1 VVKQDAKQAKAITS
15 LVRKLITRFK
25 PEEPPPTDPIVQ
37 LVLSFLSWNA
47 STRKAE
53 DAYGKLMDQFVDVNE
68 LRVSSIDQIITI
80 IGEDYPEARPR
91 VARIREALHEIFL
104 REHAL
109 STATL
114 TALNKKDQ
122 RTYLDTLP
130 GMTPYVAAQ
139 VMLLSFNGYAMP
151 VDEKLVLLLQREG
164 CVDEGL
170 SPAEVE
176 AALLKQIK
184 AADALQAH
192 LALQAWSDVSRI
204 TPPATTGADTA
215 PPPTKAARSRA
226 TRKKTTRSRKK
237 KIAKKK

>member
-1 VVKQDAKQAKAITS
+1 MVKQDAKQAKAINT
-15 LVRKLITRFK
+15 LVQKLVSRFK
-25 PEEPPPTDPIVQ
+25 PEEPPATDPIVQ
-37 LVLSFLSWNA
+37 LVISFLSWNA

-53 DAYGKLMDQFVDVNE
+53 DAYGKLMSEFVDINE
-68 LRVSSIDQIITI
+68 LRVSSIDQIVTI

-91 VARIREALHEIFL
+91 VARMREALHEIFL

-109 STATL
+109 STTTL
-114 TALNKKDQ
+114 AAKNKKDQ

-151 VDEKLVLLLQREG
+151 VDEKLVLLLEREG

-176 AALLKQIK
+176 AALLRQIK
-184 AADALQAH
+184 AADALKAH

-204 TPPATTGADTA
+204 TPPATTGAEAT
-215 PPPTKAARSRA
+215 PPPAKAPRSRN
-226 TRKKTTRSRKK
+226 TKKKSTRSKKK

>member
-15 LVRKLITRFK
+15 LVKKLVTRFK
-25 PEEPPPTDPIVQ
+25 PEEPPVTDPIVQ
-37 LVLSFLSWNA
+37 VVLSFLNWNT

-53 DAYGKLMDQFVDVNE
+53 DAYGKLMEEFVDINE
-68 LRVSSIDQIITI
+68 LRVSSIDQIVTI

-91 VARIREALHEIFL
+91 IARMREALHEIFL

-114 TALNKKDQ
+114 AALNKKDQ
-122 RTYLDTLP
+122 RAYLDTLP

-151 VDEKLVLLLQREG
+151 VDEKLVLLLEREG
-164 CVDEGL
+164 CVDEGM

-184 AADALQAH
+184 AAEALQAH

-204 TPPATTGADTA
+204 TPPATTGAEST
-215 PPPTKAARSRA
+215 PPTKSSRSR
-226 TRKKTTRSRKK
+226 TNRKKSTRSKKK